1 MIFINGENSQIA
13 KSIKFLHKGNFNY
26 LNRTRLDLSN
36 NLSIESFF
44 KKNSLEI
51 FINCAA
57 YTNVNKAEEE
67 KTKSLQIN
75 SNSLEIICY
84 YCKKFNI
91 NLLHFSSDYIFDG
104 KKNNLY
110 QEDDKPNP
118 INYYGYTKHMSEII
132 ILSKLKNYKIF
143 RTSGI
148 FSFFKKN
155 ILLTILKKSKE
166 ENLIKLVVD
175 QTSSPTSSYEIA
187 KFLIYILSN
196 KEYLNNNGIYNLV
209 SSDNLSWYE
218 YGILVKKI
226 FKLKRLKIEEINLSE
241 FNSDTYRPINSA
253 LSMDKTQKAFKY
265 NFPSIEKSLM
275 SLKILNEKY

>member
-26 LNRTRLDLSN
+26 LNRTSLDLSN

-91 NLLHFSSDYIFDG
+91 NL
-104 KKNNLY
+104 
-110 QEDDKPNP
+110 
-118 INYYGYTKHMSEII
+118 
-132 ILSKLKNYKIF
+132 
-143 RTSGI
+143 
-148 FSFFKKN
+148 
-155 ILLTILKKSKE
+155 
-166 ENLIKLVVD
+166 
-175 QTSSPTSSYEIA
+175 
-187 KFLIYILSN
+187 
-196 KEYLNNNGIYNLV
+196 
-209 SSDNLSWYE
+209 
-218 YGILVKKI
+218 
-226 FKLKRLKIEEINLSE
+226 
-241 FNSDTYRPINSA
+241 
-253 LSMDKTQKAFKY
+253 
-265 NFPSIEKSLM
+265 
-275 SLKILNEKY
+275 